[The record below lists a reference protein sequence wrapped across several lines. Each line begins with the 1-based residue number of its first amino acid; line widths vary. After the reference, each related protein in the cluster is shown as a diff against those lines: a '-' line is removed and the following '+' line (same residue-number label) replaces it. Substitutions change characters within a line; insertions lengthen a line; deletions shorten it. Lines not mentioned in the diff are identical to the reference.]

1 MEENLSSIHETIAE
15 LPSSILAQAGDQAS
29 SFDDFRQE
37 ALRQVEAILALIR
50 DAAKSLERPSSCILR
65 NLIAVASPEQL
76 GPLRQLLA
84 FWDQSSDK
92 REELGLQEV
101 LKCIPAERHRDD
113 AGATTLRWI
122 LLGGKQPKL
131 EQAARYFESSPTLT
145 VFYQRDV
152 LNPQKKMTVAGTRTL
167 LSTLS
172 KDSGLH
178 MWNEARKVLVS
189 EGFEKGFPPLDAAN
203 FRKLPSAVR
212 RWILEERGF
221 SMVALDAA
229 LFTAVW
235 ADPMIFPDTPEAQAH
250 AYWMSYTLPNALEAL
265 RKRQLS
271 SKSLKE
277 LLERKD
283 LDVYASKIVE
293 ALKHRSSEKTWRSLS
308 DNTLTVPSGA
318 AKRVG
323 KPASLALNFFSHQ
336 RHQRLPSLSKLNNT
350 DLADLIGLLPD
361 DDIFPA
367 ILSSNSVAPLR
378 RVRSLV
384 WQNKLFRQAAAQH
397 VIGGNRY
404 RMGVKRPFI
413 ACFGEDI
420 LRISTA
426 EQLEKILQSC
436 PKLFSQCPPDISAE
450 KKFRTFLGKCL
461 RNSKTATA
469 FLSAVSGAFLGELAT
484 SSSPIL
490 IKFRGELLDRINQ
503 WKKDDLTEAAKRI
516 SLYRDTVGGVSS
528 GKAVSREVFGSL
540 LKSARKDRAS
550 SAGKL
555 LLTLRDE
562 SGELWWRQFFTSSK
576 NAKFLSAAVRAFQ
589 PEQLNEAT
597 KLYAA
602 YLWRE
607 PSFQSAFSLY
617 LRGQKSWR
625 SLGVTREVLREL
637 VPLTWE
643 QHQKTPTLASA
654 YTLALTF
661 SPDDIRLLVSLS
673 MGRLKE
679 ASPSN
684 RGRLFD
690 NLYKTHKI
698 RKKSG
703 GFREL
708 HVPEPRLKRLQQRL
722 LRYGFDR
729 IAMDSAAH
737 GFVRGRSILTNAVE
751 HIGKPCVVNVDIDSF
766 FNSTTYP
773 HILRACSAI
782 IDRKYCPY
790 GRFILADLCSF
801 AGALPTGAPTSPAIA
816 NFALLGADRA
826 ISKVSVKSGVAYTRY
841 ADDLTFSGDDGAV
854 RIIPFVEKVLGQ
866 LGYKLKERKTNVYRK
881 GRRQM
886 VTGLVVNVKPNIPRR
901 IRRRLRAAV
910 HRCSNGHKAVW
921 QDRPMSMDQLNGRLA
936 FLSMVQPDEAA
947 HLKAKLTGK
956 RKGKRSK

>member
-212 RWILEERGF
+212 RWILEERSF
-221 SMVALDAA
+221 SMAA
-229 LFTAVW
+229 LETDISTAVW
-235 ADPMIFPDTPEAQAH
+235 ADPMAFPDTPEAQAH
-250 AYWMSYTLPNALEAL
+250 AHWMSYTLPNALEAL
-265 RKRQLS
+265 RKRRLS
-271 SKSLKE
+271 SGHLKE

-490 IKFRGELLDRINQ
+490 IKFREELLDRINQ

-597 KLYAA
+597 KLYAT
-602 YLWRE
+602 YLWGE
-607 PSFQSAFSLY
+607 SSFQSAFSLY
-617 LRGQKSWR
+617 LRGQKPWR
-625 SLGVTREVLREL
+625 SLGVTRGVLREL

-886 VTGLVVNVKPNIPRR
+886 VTGLVVNVKPNVPRR

-910 HRCSNGHKAVW
+910 HRCSNNQKAVW